1 MITNQQ
7 LLNMSDADFM
17 EAAKEEFKDLP
28 RAQRRQKERELMEN
42 VKIMSQFT
50 PKQMVLIEDVIR
62 YGVKE
67 RVNEKIEMIGFIA
80 DMATSSYLI
89 ESNENIT
96 LDEVTKIQEIIT
108 EEFAVSYEKYSK
120 IINSCKGDLNMAKKK
135 FEKYEEEVKKVSEE
149 LLEDGVK
156 QAEAIVILQ
165 DKFPTLSK
173 AMLVN
178 GFKKVKA
185 EREVKEVDREIVQ
198 AAEYIFPEIKEEKKD
213 KQEPQKQA
221 TEEKKEV
228 SNVIT
233 PVKEEKP
240 TEVKESGNKLIPEVI
255 SKDVVVRC
263 GNNEYKVTLD
273 GVQAQGKLYKT
284 EKDVDSDLIRSIEM
298 ANEGIAD
305 CERQIARYKNS
316 ISNIQSISEEIK
328 AVMTMA

>member
-28 RAQRRQKERELMEN
+28 RAQRRQKERELREN

-89 ESNENIT
+89 ENNENIT

-185 EREVKEVDREIVQ
+185 EIEVKEVDPDVVA
-198 AAEYIFPEIKEEKKD
+198 AAEYIFPEIKEDDEKKD

-221 TEEKKEV
+221 TEEKKED

-233 PVKEEKP
+233 PVKEEKH
-240 TEVKESGNKLIPEVI
+240 
-255 SKDVVVRC
+255 
-263 GNNEYKVTLD
+263 
-273 GVQAQGKLYKT
+273 VQAKSKLKRIGVLFQGEYGDYVKTPEGVTAADKLYK
-284 EKDVDSDLIRSIEM
+284 DVESVDIDLIRSIEM

-316 ISNIQSISEEIK
+316 KSNIQSISEEIK